1 MTKLQPSFAFS
12 TRDVARWA
20 LCGVLC
26 LGLLSLAPQPAQAQ
40 MFPVKEK
47 AEEIPGIEW
56 DKKRLERLDR
66 NLRKLER
73 ALQRKENSNEPP
85 VLIEPDPEVIALQ
98 ATVDILARK
107 LDDQEAAIKRL
118 NGDLEQAHFN
128 ARNLGNA
135 NLALSQKVGTLEARL
150 AELEAR
156 IASAEKAAQPP
167 AQPVAS
173 GNPTNDFN
181 AAMGQMMG
189 GDYEGAALAF
199 ETFIKTYPDSPQLA
213 EAWFRLGETRFIRDD
228 HAQAAASYATALRGW
243 PKAAW
248 APDATAKLA
257 VSLRSLGRT
266 KETCAAL
273 SEFDKRYA
281 GSASAA
287 IKARANQ
294 ARTAAKCG

>member
-1 MTKLQPSFAFS
+1 
-12 TRDVARWA
+12 
-20 LCGVLC
+20 
-26 LGLLSLAPQPAQAQ
+26 
-40 MFPVKEK
+40 
-47 AEEIPGIEW
+47 PGIEW

-135 NLALSQKVGTLEARL
+135 NLELSKKVGTLEVRL

-156 IASAEKAAQPP
+156 LTSAEKAAQPP
-167 AQPVAS
+167 APPTAT
-173 GNPTNDFN
+173 GNPTTDFN
-181 AAMGQMMG
+181 SAMGMMMG
-189 GDYEGAALAF
+189 GDYDGAALAF
-199 ETFIKTYPDSPQLA
+199 ETFIKTYPDSPQIN

-228 HAQAAASYATALRGW
+228 HAQAAVSYATALRGW
-243 PKAAW
+243 PKTQW

-257 VSLRSLGRT
+257 VSLRNLGRT

-281 GSASAA
+281 GSASTA